1 MRGIEALEFFL
12 ENWHSKMREFEEFC
26 EFDALVEYHFGND
39 KKIYNALVVIEK
51 YFERKI
57 VFNGIEDI
65 SEFLPEEVE
74 YDPYSG
80 NLYIKRNLFEI
91 KIAPR
96 IC

>member
-1 MRGIEALEFFL
+1 MRGIEALDFFL

-26 EFDALVEYHFGND
+26 ELDAMVEYHFGSEIKRYD
-39 KKIYNALVVIEK
+39 APVVIEK
-51 YFERKI
+51 FFERKI
-57 VFNGIEDI
+57 SFNGIEDVN
-65 SEFLPEEVE
+65 EFLPEEVE